1 MDGVTFANPWTLR
14 SGNDAGL
21 SRGPSVI
28 TRVIKSGR
36 EKQKSRVRERCD
48 YRRRVREMQH

>member
-21 SRGPSVI
+21 SRGPSVT